1 MPKQPLSN
9 EQAKLQQ
16 AAEAIAT
23 ADAIVVAAGA
33 GMGVDSGMPDF
44 RGTTGF
50 WRAYPALAK
59 AGLRFEEVA
68 SPHTFDSDPALAWGF
83 YGHRLM
89 LYRRT
94 LPHAGF
100 GLLLKWMGR
109 APKPGAVFTSNVDGH
124 FQAAGF
130 DPLQVHECHGSI
142 HHLQCTECDAQPWSA
157 NNLFPAIDEDAC
169 RWLGPLPHCPACGAL
184 ARPNL
189 LMFWDGDW
197 ASQRYDEQGVCVDQ
211 LINEMRRPVCIEIGA
226 GTAIP
231 SVRSFSQR
239 VVTQHGGAL
248 VRINVRE
255 HETDATIGLGLAMGA
270 LDALRGI
277 DELL

>member
-1 MPKQPLSN
+1 MIRS
-9 EQAKLQQ
+9 
-16 AAEAIAT
+16 

-100 GLLLKWMGR
+100 GLLLKWMRR
-109 APKPGAVFTSNVDGH
+109 AQKPGAVFTSNVDGH

-130 DPLQVHECHGSI
+130 DPLQVQECHGSI
-142 HHLQCTECDAQPWSA
+142 RHLQCTECDAQPWSA
-157 NNLFPAIDEDAC
+157 SNLFPEIDEDAC
-169 RWLGPLPHCPACGAL
+169 RWVGPLPHCPACGAL

-189 LMFWDGDW
+189 LMFWDGAW
-197 ASQRYDEQGVCVDQ
+197 ASQRYDEQGVCVDR
-211 LINEMRRPVCIEIGA
+211 LIEEMRRPVCIEIGA

-255 HETDATIGLGLAMGA
+255 HETDPNMGVGLAIGA
-270 LDALRGI
+270 LDALKAI
-277 DELL
+277 DELV